1 MLHKLGVFCDISPTS
16 FSLSIFQVLSALLEH
31 QSVTILSLIV
41 PQFIAAIT
49 LCSNN
54 YFVFFIVFIALL
66 GSLIMFCERTLGGA
80 RLVRIL
86 RKCSRLMTGRLFN
99 LLFIT

>member
-54 YFVFFIVFIALL
+54 YCVFFIVFIALL
-66 GSLIMFCERTLGGA
+66 GKDARWRSLGTNFTEVFA
-80 RLVRIL
+80 ANDWKAFQSSFYHL
-86 RKCSRLMTGRLFN
+86 RNFL
-99 LLFIT
+99 